1 MSTVS
6 SVTRTGRNE
15 PFNLQVSRE
24 QITFHEDFYKF
35 GYGSC
40 SQTLVTIWDND
51 GGLYQYPS
59 GGTTTLTVSS
69 SNNSDRSGGSA
80 AQSVTVQG
88 LDENYLEVS
97 ETIDLEGQSAVSTS
111 NTFTRVNR
119 AFVVEAG
126 ADGDAA
132 GDIYIGE
139 GTVSSGVPA
148 KVYSKITQGNNQTL
162 QTVYTVPANKTLYL
176 DDVVFSAAI
185 SIGNKT
191 VTMKFVTREFGS
203 NVFRVKYQVPLQ
215 SGFAEDRFYYP
226 LKIPSKTD
234 VEIRAI
240 GNSDNNFVSGVY
252 QGVLIQE

>member
-6 SVTRTGRNE
+6 SITRTGKNE
-15 PFNLQVSRE
+15 PFELQVSRE
-24 QITFHEDFYKF
+24 QITFHETFYKF

-40 SQTLVTIWDND
+40 SQTLVTIWDDD
-51 GGLYQYPS
+51 GGLYEYPS

-69 SNNSDRSGGSA
+69 SSNSDRSGGSA

-119 AFVVEAG
+119 AFVAEAG
-126 ADGDAA
+126 VDGDAA

-176 DDVVFSAAI
+176 DDVVFSAAV

-203 NVFRVKYQVPLQ
+203 NAFRIKYQIPLQ
-215 SGFAEDRFYYP
+215 SGSAKDEFIYP

-234 VEIRAI
+234 IEVRAI
-240 GNSDNNFVSGVY
+240 ANSDNNFVAGIY
-252 QGVLIQE
+252 QGILIQE